1 MKDQAYI
8 ITGATSGMGKGIAHQ
23 LAEQGASLVLSG
35 RNSERGEALE
45 SALQAQGAQAIF
57 LAGDVTDIDYNQ
69 QLVATAT
76 DRFGTLDGVVTNA
89 GMLGLGSV
97 TEVAPEEWHKT
108 FETNVYAVYYLLK
121 YALPELR
128 NSPHAAVVVNAS
140 IAAFKSFPNHPAY
153 CASKAALLAFARQA
167 ARDYS
172 PIRINAICPGPVDT
186 PLIWDSA
193 QAFPDPEQA
202 VAAAGEATLMK
213 RLGQPRDIAELV
225 LFLLSERASWITGSS
240 FTIDGGAL
248 ISS

>member
-8 ITGATSGMGKGIAHQ
+8 ITGATSGMGKEIARK

-45 SALQAQGAQAIF
+45 RELKASGSDTVF
-57 LAGDVTDIDYNQ
+57 LAGDVTDIDYNR
-69 QLVATAT
+69 QLVSLAI

-89 GMLGLGSV
+89 GKLGLGAI

-128 NSPHAAVVVNAS
+128 KSAHAAVVVNAS
-140 IAAFKSFPNHPAY
+140 IAAYKSFPNHPAY

-193 QAFPDPEQA
+193 KAFPDPEQA
-202 VAAAGEATLMK
+202 VAAAGDATLMK
-213 RLGQPRDIAELV
+213 RLGQPHDIAELV
-225 LFLLSERASWITGSS
+225 VFLLSERASWITGSS

-248 ISS
+248 VSN